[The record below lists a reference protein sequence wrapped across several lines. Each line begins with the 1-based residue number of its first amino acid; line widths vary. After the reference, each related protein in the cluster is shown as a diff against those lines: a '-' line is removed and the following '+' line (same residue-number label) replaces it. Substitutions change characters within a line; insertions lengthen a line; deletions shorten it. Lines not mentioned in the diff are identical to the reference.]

1 MYRYRCVWLILLI
14 ASLAKSVES
23 QRALLNQSS
32 SPEDLTSFLRASIDA
47 PPEKRDAACIEFALR
62 NLEYRSSEENARLLV
77 RYLDFERRLSEGE
90 REGFLIH
97 GPSTE
102 AHMHPAIGTLSTF
115 GRTALP
121 PLLSVIADPPSELV
135 ARNAIHALMSV
146 FRDKPSEGIELLKSQ
161 VSISPPATAAN
172 FKAATR
178 TALEWCSKRY
188 RQQCESAAGADSQ

>member
-1 MYRYRCVWLILLI
+1 MH
-14 ASLAKSVES
+14 
-23 QRALLNQSS
+23 
-32 SPEDLTSFLRASIDA
+32 PLRR
-47 PPEKRDAACIEFALR
+47 ENAACIEFALR
-62 NLEYRSSEENARLLV
+62 NLEYRSSEENAQLLV
-77 RYLDFERRLSEGE
+77 RYLDFERPLSEGE

-97 GPSTE
+97 GPLTE

-161 VSISPPATAAN
+161 ASNSPPSRAAN
-172 FKAATR
+172 LKDASR
-178 TALEWCSKRY
+178 KALEWCSKRY